1 MHNNGTVEKPTTT
14 ASEERL
20 EWPETG
26 RNSRSMAKAAGAARE
41 MDRHSDRVWPYRST
55 TELETQSRTE
65 TDKDGDGVRNGVM
78 AEQRRQITD
87 DRTTPEGAGQRRN
100 RTTTG
105 RSNQTPTELTAGATK
120 VVEEEQPDNGWNG
133 KTSAGPTMAAR
144 KPTTAR
150 SRDYRDEERQETTAQ
165 QRVGQRRKTATI
177 RRHDDDTEKR
187 WSRR

>member
-41 MDRHSDRVWPYRST
+41 MDRHSDRLWPYGST
-55 TELETQSRTE
+55 SELETQSRTE

-105 RSNQTPTELTAGATK
+105 RSNQTTTERLETAGMAK
-120 VVEEEQPDNGWNG
+120 HQPDRQWLPENRQRLEAGTTETRSDRRRQPKCTTTGRTETENGNDQ
-133 KTSAGPTMAAR
+133 
-144 KPTTAR
+144 TTR
-150 SRDYRDEERQETTAQ
+150 
-165 QRVGQRRKTATI
+165 G
-177 RRHDDDTEKR
+177 
-187 WSRR
+187 